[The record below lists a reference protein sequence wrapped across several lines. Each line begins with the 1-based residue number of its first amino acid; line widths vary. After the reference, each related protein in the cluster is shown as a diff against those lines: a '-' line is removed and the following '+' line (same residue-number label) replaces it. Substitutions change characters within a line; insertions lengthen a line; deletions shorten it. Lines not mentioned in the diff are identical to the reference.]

1 MCNVVKK
8 MEINF
13 CGICFK
19 NPIVVAST
27 DIGRRTDTF
36 RKYAEAGVGG
46 IITKSV
52 TDAVELQNKGITMF
66 DIMDMELNDI
76 HGEIPNS
83 YYFFSRGGSM
93 VPMAEFKETAKEQLR
108 VAKEYEV
115 VPIGS
120 ISCSKLENWVAYAKE
135 FEKMGFPMI
144 ELNFGNPHG
153 EAAKGKLGFLI
164 GQSKE
169 LATSIAFAVATS
181 VKIPVI
187 VKMTPQVD
195 SIVSM
200 AEALQGAGIKGV
212 TIMHRFQG
220 MVIDHETET
229 PKLGGYAAIGGPW
242 MKPLSLANIS
252 KVFQSSY
259 MQIMGSNG
267 VDTAEDV
274 LDYIYA
280 GATLV
285 QIGSTFMLRGPEYA
299 EKLIKSFEN
308 LITEKGGKID
318 SKIGLVSNKV
328 ASYKNLHLIHPRKT
342 VIDGD
347 ICQKCESKKCIGRC
361 HYGALSLKEGKI
373 YHDDNLCSGC
383 GMCHFICDKNAAS
396 IEEIKEV

>member
-1 MCNVVKK
+1 MCRVLKNLEV
-8 MEINF
+8 NF
-13 CGICFK
+13 CGIHFK
-19 NPIVVAST
+19 NPIIVAST
-27 DIGRRTDTF
+27 DVGRCVDTF

-66 DIMDMELNDI
+66 DIMDMNLNDVQG
-76 HGEIPNS
+76 HIPES

-93 VPMAEFKETAKEQLR
+93 IPMEDFRETAKEQLEIAKAYGV
-108 VAKEYEV
+108 VA
-115 VPIGS
+115 IGS

-135 FEKMGFPMI
+135 FEELGFPAI

-181 VKIPVI
+181 VDIPVI

-200 AEALQGAGIKGV
+200 ADALQGAGIKGV

-252 KVFQSSY
+252 KVFQSTY
-259 MQIMGSNG
+259 MQIMGGNG
-267 VDTAEDV
+267 VDTALDV
-274 LDYIYA
+274 LDYIYS

-299 EKLIKSFEN
+299 KKLVREFEKLMKQ
-308 LITEKGGKID
+308 KGGSID

-328 ASYKNLHLIHPRKT
+328 AGYKKLHLIHPRKAS
-342 VIDGD
+342 IDIT
-347 ICQKCESKKCIGRC
+347 ICRQCNEKKCLDGC
-361 HYGALSLKEGKI
+361 YYGALSVRDGI
-373 YHDDNLCSGC
+373 VCHDEEACSGC
-383 GMCHFICDKNAAS
+383 GMCHFVCDKNAAS
-396 IEEIKEV
+396 IKELEEG